1 MDELNHIIAH
11 NISALRSANG
21 MTQLELA
28 EKLNYSDKL
37 ISKWERGDS
46 APNAHT
52 LKQLSEIFGVTID
65 YLFRDHSEEGDG
77 EAGVAASLHRPD
89 AERTHRSN
97 HRIITAI
104 SILSIWMLTLI
115 VFIVLWIVLRPI
127 WMVFIYAIPVSV
139 ITHLVLNS
147 IWNNGKHNFFIIS
160 ALLASICAVLYLSM
174 LSRNLWQIF
183 LLLIPAELLVLL
195 STRLKRQRQQ
205 AKNNGRE
212 ALYCDEKR
220 SRFSKTQE

>member
-11 NISALRSANG
+11 NISTLRSANG

-46 APNAHT
+46 APNAYT

-65 YLFRDHSEEGDG
+65 YLFRDHSEEEGA
-77 EAGVAASLHRPD
+77 AGVAAPLPGPD
-89 AERTHRSN
+89 AERMHRNN

-104 SILSIWMLTLI
+104 SILSIWMLTLF

-127 WMVFIYAIPVSV
+127 WMVFVYAIPVSV

-147 IWNNGKHNFFIIS
+147 IWNKGKYNFFIIS
-160 ALLASICAVLYLSM
+160 ALLASICIVLYLAL
-174 LSRNLWQIF
+174 LSYNLWQIF

-195 STRLKRQRQQ
+195 STRLKRQR
-205 AKNNGRE
+205 
-212 ALYCDEKR
+212 
-220 SRFSKTQE
+220 